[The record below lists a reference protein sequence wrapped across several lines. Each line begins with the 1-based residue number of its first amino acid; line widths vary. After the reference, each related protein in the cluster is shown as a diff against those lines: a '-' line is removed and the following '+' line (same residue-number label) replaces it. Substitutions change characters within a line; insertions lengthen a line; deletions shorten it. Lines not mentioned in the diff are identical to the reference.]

1 MMAVYGLLLRIAFF
15 NAHFVQ
21 KNVICW
27 DPLPDSAPCAY
38 QHAKKEGPHKKA
50 SLKKDIAA
58 FCQIWISIFSP
69 QLNWRTV
76 TPALLN
82 IQAAAMPDWL

>member
-1 MMAVYGLLLRIAFF
+1 MHILCKKTLSAGIHCRILLL
-15 NAHFVQ
+15 AHISTELSY
-21 KNVICW
+21 NT
-27 DPLPDSAPCAY
+27 
-38 QHAKKEGPHKKA
+38 KKEGPHKKA